1 VTALTTPPC
10 GPGNLVDDLSGVDAC
25 SKDKIA
31 SALIAEHAPWSR
43 PYVGQLGERVWAP
56 ETLAAVRDAH
66 RHGPEL
72 RTHDRLGH
80 RIDVVEFHPAYH
92 ELMALAFG
100 SGVHALA
107 WTAGQPGAHLARAV
121 LSYLWN
127 QVDGATACP
136 TGMAYAAIPM
146 LRTTS
151 ELAPYAELVV
161 RHDYDPAY
169 APISTKR
176 AATVGYAMTEKQG
189 GSDLRANVTAARPL
203 GRRGPGEGY
212 LLDGHKW
219 FCSAPMS
226 DGFFTLAQTEAGV
239 SCFFVPRWTPD
250 GRPNRFE
257 LQRLKDK
264 LGNRANASAELEYHD
279 TWAVLVGDEGRGIRT
294 ILESSHLTR
303 LDFAVGSAGLIRA
316 ALSQALHHADH
327 RRAFGASLSELP
339 VHAPVLAD
347 LALEWAGA
355 THLAFRLAWA
365 LDRDDEEERLLARIL
380 TPVAKYW
387 NCKRAPLV
395 AAEAIECVGGNGYVE
410 EHPLPRYYREA
421 PLNAIWEGT
430 ANMMVLD
437 VARVLEREPKAVEP
451 LLDEIRAAAE
461 AEPLLAD
468 AAAEIETAA
477 LRPHDA
483 GRRLVTQL
491 ALAVQ
496 ASLLVRHAPPAV
508 ADAFCASRLAGDWAP
523 TFGTLGPADLAG
535 IIDFARL

>member
-1 VTALTTPPC
+1 MTAPSVPD
-10 GPGNLVDDLSGVDAC
+10 NLVDDLTGVDAF
-25 SKDKIA
+25 SNDKIA
-31 SALIAEHAPWSR
+31 SAVITEHAPWSR
-43 PYVGQLGERVWAP
+43 PHAAGLGQRVWAP
-56 ETLAAVRDAH
+56 ETLAAARDAH

-72 RTHDRLGH
+72 RTHDRLGN
-80 RIDVVEFHPAYH
+80 RIDVVDFHPAYH
-92 ELMALAFG
+92 ELMRLAFG
-100 SGVHALA
+100 YGVHALA

-136 TGMAYAAIPM
+136 TGMAYAAVPM
-146 LRTTS
+146 LRATP
-151 ELAPYAELVV
+151 ELAPYAERLAV
-161 RHDYDPAY
+161 HDYDPAY
-169 APISTKR
+169 APIETKR
-176 AATVGYAMTEKQG
+176 AATIGYAMTEKHG

-203 GRRGPGEGY
+203 GRRGPGEAY
-212 LLDGHKW
+212 RLDGHKW

-226 DGFFTLAQTEAGV
+226 DGFFTVAQTEVGPG
-239 SCFFVPRWTPD
+239 CFFVPRWTPD
-250 GRPNRFE
+250 GQPNRFE

-327 RRAFGASLSELP
+327 RRAFGSLLSDLP

-355 THLAFRLAWA
+355 AHLAFRLARA
-365 LDRDDEEERLLARIL
+365 LDSDDEAERLLARIL

-387 NCKRAPLV
+387 NCKRAPVV
-395 AAEAIECVGGNGYVE
+395 AAEAIECVGGNGYIE

-430 ANMMVLD
+430 SNMMVLD
-437 VARVLEREPKAVEP
+437 VARVLDREPKAVEP
-451 LLDEIRAAAE
+451 LLDEIRAAAG
-461 AEPLLAD
+461 AEPRLAD
-468 AAAEIETAA
+468 AAADIESAV
-477 LRPHDA
+477 LRPVDT

-491 ALAVQ
+491 ALAAQ
-496 ASLLVRHAPPAV
+496 AALLVRHAPPAV
-508 ADAFCASRLAGDWAP
+508 ADAFCASRLGGDWGP
-523 TFGTLGPADLAG
+523 TFGTLGKVDVPG
-535 IIDFARL
+535 IIAWSRL